1 MKVLNVENLV
11 KSYGDKIL
19 FDNISFAIT
28 ETDKIGLI
36 GINGTGKS
44 TLLKA
49 IAGIES
55 TDAGFITH
63 PNDYNIEYVPQ
74 EPSFNTELTVI
85 EEVFSGDSPLMKL
98 FRSYELILNDLQ
110 NDQTNDI
117 KQNRLFAIQQEM
129 DALNAWETNSQAK
142 IVLNRLGIDDYY
154 AMIKNLSGGQK
165 KRVALAKALIQPA
178 DLLILDEP
186 TNHIDNEAVVWLEEY
201 LLNYHGAV
209 LLVTHDRYFLNRV
222 TNKIIELD
230 KGNLYKYEGNFEIYL
245 EKRLEREQADAQA
258 EDKRQNILRRELA
271 WLRRGAKARSTKQK
285 ARIERINDLTE
296 QKYEKS
302 NTSIDIAINSSRLG
316 KKVIELHSLS
326 KSFNDTTLFS
336 DFSLLIGPKERIGII
351 GANGS
356 GKSTL
361 LNVLTGS
368 TKPDSGVVELG
379 QTVRIGYYKQEN
391 IDINDNFRVID
402 YIKEDSQQIT
412 TNDGKILSASQM
424 LERFLFTNEMQW
436 TYISK
441 LSGGEKRRLYLLK
454 ILLNAPNV
462 LILDEPT
469 NDLDIQTLGILEEY
483 LEDFGGV
490 VIAVSHDR
498 YFLDKIADKLLI
510 FEAGYITSYYG
521 SYSDYLLEKS
531 ASREKTSK
539 LNTNNRNKTVENMTN
554 NADSPKKKLSFK
566 EQKEWDEIE
575 IVIAQLETQLAE
587 LHLKISQETSDF
599 TKVEN
604 LYLKERELSLQLEKM
619 VERWAELSELIEEIE
634 RNKDK

>member
-1 MKVLNVENLV
+1 MKVLKVENLV

-55 TDAGFITH
+55 TDASFITH

-154 AMIKNLSGGQK
+154 STIKNLSGGQK
-165 KRVALAKALIQPA
+165 KRVTLAKALIQPA

-285 ARIERINDLTE
+285 ARIERINELAE
-296 QKYEKS
+296 QKYDQS

-316 KKVIELHSLS
+316 KKVIELHYLS
-326 KSFNDTTLFS
+326 KSFNGNPLFS
-336 DFSLLIGPKERIGII
+336 DFSLLVGPKDRIGII

-361 LNVLTGS
+361 LNILAGS
-368 TKPDSGVVELG
+368 IKPDSGVVELG

-391 IDINDNFRVID
+391 IDITDTLRVID
-402 YIKEDSQQIT
+402 YIKEDSQLIT
-412 TNDGKILSASQM
+412 INGRKTLSASQM

-498 YFLDKIADKLLI
+498 YFLDKIANKLLI
-510 FEAGYITSYYG
+510 FEAGYITPYYG

-531 ASREKTSK
+531 ASSEITKQVSNNSIKITESKTS
-539 LNTNNRNKTVENMTN
+539 NT
-554 NADSPKKKLSFK
+554 DSPKKRLTYK
-566 EQKEWDEIE
+566 EQKEWEEIE
-575 IVIAQLETQLAE
+575 KIIAQLEDQLTA
-587 LHLKISQETSDF
+587 LHLKISQEASDF
-599 TKVEN
+599 AKVEK

-619 VERWAELSELIEEIE
+619 VERWAELSVLIEEIE
-634 RNKDK
+634 RNKGR